1 MSFGHGTLAKLW
13 ANGYDLT
20 AYLQNV
26 ASAAT
31 VTAEDAT
38 TLGKTAK
45 VALPGLADATLN
57 LDGLFDGGANAVD
70 QVLAAALRAAGGTIF
85 TWLPQGDGFGNA
97 GYGLLSDE
105 TGYNVATPAT
115 GLAKS
120 TATAQ
125 SRTGRERGLVAH
137 ALAQRTTTGNGSTL
151 DNGAASAAGAVGYLQ
166 IIAVTGTGGTV
177 KLCHSTDNVTYV
189 DLITFAA
196 STAVEAQR
204 VEVSGSVYRYV
215 RAEWTINTSSSLTF
229 QALFCRK

>member
-1 MSFGHGTLAKLW
+1 
-13 ANGYDLT
+13 
-20 AYLQNV
+20 
-26 ASAAT
+26 
-31 VTAEDAT
+31 
-38 TLGKTAK
+38 
-45 VALPGLADATLN
+45 
-57 LDGLFDGGANAVD
+57 
-70 QVLAAALRAAGGTIF
+70 VLAAALRAAGGTIF

-177 KLCHSTDNVTYV
+177 KLRHSTDNVTFV

-215 RAEWTINTSSSLTF
+215 RAEWTINTSSSLTL